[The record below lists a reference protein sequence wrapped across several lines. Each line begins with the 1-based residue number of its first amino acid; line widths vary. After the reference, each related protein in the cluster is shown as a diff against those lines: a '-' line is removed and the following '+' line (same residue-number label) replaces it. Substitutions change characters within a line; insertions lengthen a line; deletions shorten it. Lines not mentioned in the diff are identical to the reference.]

1 VQGEVENSQK
11 NQCAQGNLSE
21 KVKNA
26 KVAGAPPKKEDYPA
40 SQKKK
45 QFLSGNK

>member
-1 VQGEVENSQK
+1 
-11 NQCAQGNLSE
+11 
-21 KVKNA
+21 VKNA

-45 QFLSGNK
+45 NNFSLEISRKIKLQWKPT